1 MNTQDVFIAIDLGTT
16 HVKAAIFD
24 LHGKR
29 VARAARACALQRPQ
43 PAWCE
48 QDLNAVQTAAFA
60 CLAECV
66 HAAELP
72 QHAYRALALT
82 AQGDGTRLL
91 RADGTAVR
99 PALIWQDARAV
110 PLVRRW
116 QADGRAQLAAR
127 YTGSALSASHQT
139 AQLAWLLEHEPDAL
153 EATWRIFFAK
163 DWLFFQLTGEAIAE
177 QSDASHTYLN
187 FQTRQLEPQ
196 LLELL
201 GIGALAEKLPPLR
214 PSQECSAP
222 LRADHAATLGLPEGL
237 PVILAPFD
245 VVAELISVS
254 GGAPNVGCSVFG
266 TAGVHQVSLAEPPTL
281 DGEPIGGTTYIPDQ
295 RGYIRFVPTML
306 ATPNIEYWARL
317 LYADLAQAGGMIGT
331 PHLEAQLARIPAGAE
346 GVLYLPFLAPSGER
360 APYLMPEARAQF
372 SGLSLLHTRA
382 HLLRAVYEGVALAA
396 ASCFAFLPAFTPPLR
411 LTGGGARSPL
421 LAQIM
426 ADMLNVDV
434 VTYDSLSGAL
444 RGAAMYAAMHSGVF
458 PDLRSAF
465 SAMQSPCQAF
475 APNAAAHAVYRQLAE
490 RYQRHVSQLA

>member
-1 MNTQDVFIAIDLGTT
+1 MSTQDAFIAIDLGTT

-24 LHGKR
+24 LHGR
-29 VARAARACALQRPQ
+29 RLARAARSCPLQRPQ

-48 QDLNAVQTAAFA
+48 QDLDAVQAAAFA

-66 HAAELP
+66 QAAELP
-72 QHAYRALALT
+72 LHAYRALAMT

-99 PALIWQDARAV
+99 PALIWQDARAA
-110 PLVRRW
+110 PLVQRW
-116 QADGRAQLAAR
+116 QADGRAALAAR
-127 YTGSALSASHQT
+127 YTGTALSASHQT
-139 AQLAWLLEHEPDAL
+139 AQLAWLLANEPHAL
-153 EATWRIFFAK
+153 EETWRVFFAK

-187 FQTRQLEPQ
+187 WQTRQPEPQ

-214 PSQECSAP
+214 PPQECVAP
-222 LRADHAATLGLPEGL
+222 LRAERAAALGLPDGL
-237 PVILAPFD
+237 PVVLAPFD

-254 GGAPNVGCSVFG
+254 GGAFDVACSVFG
-266 TAGVHQVSLAEPPTL
+266 TAGVHQVSLAELPTWNGKL
-281 DGEPIGGTTYIPDQ
+281 IGGTTYIPDQ

-317 LYADLAQAGGMIGT
+317 LYADLMQAHGMIGT
-331 PHLEAQLARIPAGAE
+331 PQLETQLARVPAGAE

-360 APYLMPEARAQF
+360 APHLLPQARAQF
-372 SGLSLLHTRA
+372 SGVSLLHTRA

-396 ASCFAFLPAFTPPLR
+396 ASCFAFLPSFTPPLR

-421 LAQIM
+421 LAQMM

-434 VTYDSLSGAL
+434 IAYDSLSGAL
-444 RGAAMYAAMHSGVF
+444 RGAAMYAATRLGIF
-458 PDLRSAF
+458 PDLAAAF

-490 RYQRHVSQLA
+490 RYQRHVAQLA